1 MLIYRLQL
9 IKSNKSTVS
18 NMKKEE
24 CGSAEKV
31 IGIPVPISNYALKLQ
46 GYCNAGNQQNPN

>member
-1 MLIYRLQL
+1 
-9 IKSNKSTVS
+9 
-18 NMKKEE
+18 MKKEE